1 MAESSLL
8 RLVFL
13 EESQPQPSRLSASF
27 KNPNL
32 DKTEIDSAPQ
42 G

>member
-1 MAESSLL
+1 
-8 RLVFL
+8 LVFL

-32 DKTEIDSAPQ
+32 DKT
-42 G
+42 GRK